1 MCGLSRPAYTAFVD
15 VQSRGHRETWP
26 VRSREFTLWLQH
38 RYFHAHRGAP
48 NRAALRAALDMVE
61 AQGRFE
67 GAHNRVF
74 RRVAS
79 LGNRLYLDLANSAW
93 KAVEIGA
100 TGWRVVDQPPV
111 RFTRSPTT
119 RALPTPEP
127 GGRLSDLRPHL
138 NLASDDDF
146 VLLTSWILA
155 ALRDTGPYPVLVLL
169 GEQGSA
175 KSTTMRIVRSVTD
188 PLEAPVRTLPRSER
202 DLYIEAANSHL
213 LAYDNVSAV
222 PLWLSDALCRLST
235 GGGISTRRLYTDASE
250 LVIGG
255 SHPTILNGIDEFVT
269 RGDLADRT
277 IFLHVPVIP
286 ETRYATEAAVWA
298 RFERERSRIL
308 GALLD
313 AVSTGID
320 SHADVRRE
328 GLPRMSDFAAWAIAC
343 ESAKSRGAFLRAYER
358 NRAEAV
364 ASVIDTSPVASAVR
378 IWMEESLMSWTG
390 EAAALYAELTR
401 TADPGGIDRARLA
414 GERPGTESAT
424 ESSQS
429 SAASRGHFH
438 RERAGRAKAH
448 TDNGPR
454 AQRRENCV
462 ECVKTRRKQRVRR
475 NFTSCYRRG
484 GTAHRTPTAWCV
496 NFMNTEPANA
506 SQRKRWSF
514 RASLS
519 AMTPDGPRRVWRVPG
534 CAMGDRARTRKR
546 QPPIRDRGS
555 PSDCVAKGEHDTL

>member
-1 MCGLSRPAYTAFVD
+1 MGLSQSDRLMAIADNECVAFHDAYTAFVD

-67 GAHNRVF
+67 GAHKRVF

-93 KAVEIGA
+93 NAVEIAA
-100 TGWRVVDQPPV
+100 TGWRIVDQPPV

-119 RALPTPEP
+119 RALATPEP

-255 SHPTILNGIDEFVT
+255 SRPTILNGIDEFVT

-378 IWMEESLMSWTG
+378 IWMEESLTSWTG

-401 TADPGGIDRARLA
+401 TADRAGLIERGWPANGQALSRQLNRLSPVLRRAGISIVRERGARRLIRITGRRHDDGRIA
-414 GERPGTESAT
+414 SN
-424 ESSQS
+424 
-429 SAASRGHFH
+429 ASRCDANDAFDAISRPATVG
-438 RERAGRAKAH
+438 AGQPI
-448 TDNGPR
+448 GPR
-454 AQRRENCV
+454 PRGAS
-462 ECVKTRRKQRVRR
+462 
-475 NFTSCYRRG
+475 TS
-484 GTAHRTPTAWCV
+484 
-496 NFMNTEPANA
+496 
-506 SQRKRWSF
+506 
-514 RASLS
+514 
-519 AMTPDGPRRVWRVPG
+519 
-534 CAMGDRARTRKR
+534 
-546 QPPIRDRGS
+546 
-555 PSDCVAKGEHDTL
+555 